1 MTMSTLRKTAFVF
14 SALLGLATTLPL
26 ASSFAASPNAINNQT
41 AQLVSPAQSEL
52 GRQPIVAQ
60 ARQVWTTGGVY
71 DQADRYRDQ
80 KGFPLPGEAQ
90 LYIPLN

>member
-1 MTMSTLRKTAFVF
+1 MTMSNIRKTAFVF
-14 SALLGLATTLPL
+14 SALLGLAATMPL

-41 AQLVSPAQSEL
+41 AQLIPAAQSEL
-52 GRQPIVAQ
+52 GRQPVVAQ
-60 ARQVWTTGGVY
+60 ARQIWTSGGVY

-80 KGFPLPGEAQ
+80 KGFPLPGQAQ